1 MFGYVIANADG
12 LTDEEKA
19 RYKSV
24 YCGLCR
30 SLGERHGLRGRLT
43 LNYDMTFLILLLGS
57 MYEPEEAAACERC
70 VVHPLKKHDCRQSEF
85 TDYAADMNVALA
97 YLNQLDNWND
107 DKNLLSL
114 IAAKSL
120 KKQYGE
126 IAEKWPRQVAAMQ
139 KCIDELN
146 ALEQR
151 GEHDPDAAAQ
161 IFGTLMGEL
170 FVLREGYWS
179 DTVRRMA
186 LELGEYIYILD
197 AVIDLDGDMK
207 KGRYNPLEQLRRDG
221 RSDAYFKDILT
232 MLIGNCTMEFEKLP
246 LVSDVSILRNILYS
260 GVWTRYELWQA
271 KQRKKKRRQLQ

>member
-1 MFGYVIANADG
+1 LFGYVIANADG

-57 MYEPEEAAACERC
+57 MYEPEETAACERC
-70 VVHPLKKHDCRQSEF
+70 VVHPLKKHNCRQSEF

-207 KGRYNPLEQLRRDG
+207 KGRYNPLEQLRLDG

>member
-30 SLGERHGLRGRLT
+30 ALGERHGLRGRLT
-43 LNYDMTFLILLLGS
+43 LNYDMTFLILLLNS
-57 MYEPEEAAACERC
+57 MYEPEETAGCERC
-70 VVHPLKKHDCRQSEF
+70 AVHPMSKHDCRISEF

-107 DKNLLSL
+107 DKNLFSL

-120 KKQYGE
+120 KKRFAE
-126 IAEKWPRQVAAMQ
+126 VAEKWPRQVGAMQ
-139 KCIDELN
+139 KCIADLAAIE
-146 ALEQR
+146 AAET
-151 GEHDPDAAAQ
+151 HDPDAGAQ

-170 FVLREGYWS
+170 FVLREGYWA
-179 DTVRRMA
+179 DTIRSMA
-186 LELGEYIYILD
+186 FELGEYIYILD

-207 KGRYNPLEQLRRDG
+207 KGRYNPLTELRQDG

-271 KQRKKKRRQLQ
+271 KNRKRKRS